1 MSKKSIDK
9 LLKEE
14 QLKFDSQGDGHLVSS
29 INTPLREDAFD
40 KSSTEKINLIKD
52 RFYEIMDILG
62 LDMSDDSLKGTPYRV
77 AKMYVSE
84 IFNGLDEQK
93 KPQVTLFENK
103 YQYGKMLIERDI
115 SYYSM
120 CEHHFMPI
128 YGKAHIAYIS
138 SGMVI
143 GLSKLHRIVKYFA
156 SRPQVQERMTVQ
168 IFQELKKVLDTD
180 DVAVLIEG
188 SHMCV
193 SARGTKD
200 ITSTTVTMESG
211 GSFREDRKWSE
222 FMEIVQ
228 SSRR

>member
-9 LLKEE
+9 LLREE
-14 QLKFDSQGDGHLVSS
+14 QLKFDSQGDEHSVSS
-29 INTPLREDAFD
+29 VDTPLRKDAFD
-40 KSSTEKINLIKD
+40 KTSAEKIDLIQQ

-62 LDMSDDSLKGTPYRV
+62 LDMLDDSLKGTPYRV

-84 IFNGLDEQK
+84 IFKGLDVNE
-93 KPQVTLFENK
+93 KPEVTLFENK
-103 YQYGKMLIERDI
+103 YQYGKMLVERDI

-138 SGMVI
+138 SGKVI

-168 IFQELKKVLDTD
+168 VFQELQKVLDTD

-200 ITSTTVTMESG
+200 TTSTTVTMESG
-211 GSFREDRKWSE
+211 GSFRSDRKWSE
-222 FMEIVQ
+222 FMDIVQ
-228 SSRR
+228 PSKR

>member
-9 LLKEE
+9 VLKEE
-14 QLKFDSQGDGHLVSS
+14 QLKFENQGDDHSVKS
-29 INTPLREDAFD
+29 IDTPMREGAFE
-40 KSSTEKINLIKD
+40 KSSSEKINLIKD
-52 RFYEIMDILG
+52 HFYEIMDILG

-84 IFNGLDEQK
+84 IFNGLDEEH
-93 KPQVTLFENK
+93 KPKVTLFDNK
-103 YQYGKMLIERDI
+103 YQYGKMLVERDI

-138 SGMVI
+138 SGKVI

-168 IFQELKKVLDTD
+168 VFQELKKVLNTE
-180 DVAVLIEG
+180 DVAVMIDG
-188 SHMCV
+188 FHMCV

-200 ITSTTVTMESG
+200 ITSSTVTMESG
-211 GSFREDRKWSE
+211 GSFREDRKWAE
-222 FMEIVQ
+222 FMELVKP
-228 SSRR
+228 SKR

>member
-14 QLKFDSQGDGHLVSS
+14 KLKFESQGDDHSISS
-29 INTPLREDAFD
+29 VNTPLRDNAFALE
-40 KSSTEKINLIKD
+40 SNQKIDLIKD
-52 RFYEIMDILG
+52 YFHEIMNVLG

-77 AKMYVSE
+77 AKMYVKE
-84 IFNGLDEQK
+84 IFNGLNEKD
-93 KPQVTLFENK
+93 KPKVTLFKNK
-103 YQYGKMLIERDI
+103 YQYGKMLIEKDI
-115 SYYSM
+115 SFYSM

-168 IFQELKKVLDTD
+168 IFQELKKVLNTE
-180 DVAVLIEG
+180 DVGVIIDA

-200 ITSTTVTMESG
+200 TTSTTITMESG

-222 FMEIVQ
+222 FMKITQ
-228 SSRR
+228 TSK